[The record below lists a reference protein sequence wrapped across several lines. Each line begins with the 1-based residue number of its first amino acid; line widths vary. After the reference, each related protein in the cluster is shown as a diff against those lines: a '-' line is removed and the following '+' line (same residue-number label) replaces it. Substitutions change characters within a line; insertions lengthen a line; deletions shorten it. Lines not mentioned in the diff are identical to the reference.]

1 MTEPAESTA
10 VGSQRTATC
19 EYCRSHPCNYND
31 NPMRDHEQCERCG
44 VYTPENEETEEFCRD
59 CADFI
64 EWTNKWTLV
73 VQAVEETNEKE
84 TVQDTPGASFSER
97 HPIRKTRTMPRIRNR
112 VDRGRKSSATAPAR
126 SRTAR

>member
-73 VQAVEETNEKE
+73 VEAVRGTNEKE
-84 TVQDTPGASFSER
+84 TV
-97 HPIRKTRTMPRIRNR
+97 
-112 VDRGRKSSATAPAR
+112 
-126 SRTAR
+126 